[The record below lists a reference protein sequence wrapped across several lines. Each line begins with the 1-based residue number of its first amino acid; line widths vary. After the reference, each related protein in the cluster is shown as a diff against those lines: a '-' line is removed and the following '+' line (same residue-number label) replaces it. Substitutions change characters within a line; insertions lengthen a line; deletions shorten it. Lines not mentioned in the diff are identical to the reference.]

1 MTDVLHPD
9 AALRAHRFQQA
20 RRLLPLVAI
29 LRGLQP
35 DEAIGIGQ
43 ALAEAGFHFIEVPL
57 NSPDAFESI
66 RRLRGH
72 LPPEVLV
79 GAGTVMLPAQVAQ
92 LAALA
97 ADLVVMPHADT
108 ALIREAKAQ
117 GLLCLPGVAT
127 PTEAFAALAAGADGL
142 KLFPAELVS
151 PAAVK
156 AMRAVLPPELLL
168 LPVGG
173 ITPDAM
179 PAYRQ
184 AGAGGFGLGGAL
196 YTPGLAAA
204 EVARRAQAFVAAWQA
219 PAG

>member
-35 DEAIGIGQ
+35 DEAIDIGQ

-97 ADLVVMPHADT
+97 ADLVVMPHADP

-179 PAYRQ
+179 AAYRQ